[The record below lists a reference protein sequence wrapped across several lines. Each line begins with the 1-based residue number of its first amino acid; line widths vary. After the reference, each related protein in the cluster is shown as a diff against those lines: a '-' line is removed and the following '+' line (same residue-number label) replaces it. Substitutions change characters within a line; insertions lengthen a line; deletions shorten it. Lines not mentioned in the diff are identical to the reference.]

1 MGRRERGGLV
11 TGVESPAALADELTG
26 ALFEADP
33 LRPMLL
39 GLPGSSGLPDP
50 SRAAGLRHRER
61 FAGISA
67 RAEALPVPESE
78 VDVVTLEVVR
88 QQAKAAIDLI
98 DAGLGDFAVND
109 SFAAPALIPL
119 VLMPNAVPDT
129 AEKAEA
135 HLDRLAAFP
144 SYLDAVCERQ
154 RAGADEGLVA
164 AAFLVREG
172 IAAVERYLG
181 NPLTDPLRLDAKA
194 AGFADRQERL
204 LTESVRPAYSAYRNF
219 LRDEVAPKA
228 LPDEKPGLCWLSG
241 GEARYEALIRAHT
254 TTERSAR
261 ELHETGLAFVERLG
275 DEYREL
281 GARVFGVTDLGELFA
296 RLRTDPALRWGDAD
310 EMLEA
315 ARTSIGRAEAAA
327 PRWFGKLPS
336 ASCAITAMP
345 EHEADGGSIA
355 YYFEPALDG
364 SRPGTYYVN
373 TFRARERFRH
383 ESDAVAFHEG
393 VPGHHLQNSL
403 SLALAD
409 LPLLRR
415 VAEVN
420 AYLEGWALYAERL
433 ADEMGL
439 YTDDVSRFGLLAQDS
454 LRAGRLVVDTGM
466 HALGWSR
473 ERAVEYLRVNSPM
486 PPVAIEA
493 EIDRYAGCPG
503 QALSYMVGRLEIQR
517 VRAHAEEALGE
528 RFDIRAFHDEVLG
541 HGVLPLS
548 VLDGVI
554 RRWITRVSV

>member
-1 MGRRERGGLV
+1 M
-11 TGVESPAALADELTG
+11 TGSPAALADELAE

-39 GLPGSSGLPDP
+39 GLPGPSGLPDP
-50 SRAAGLRHRER
+50 SRAAASRNRER

-67 RAEALPVPESE
+67 RAEAAPVPESE
-78 VDVVTLEVVR
+78 VDIVTLEVVR
-88 QQAKAAIDLI
+88 QQAKAAIDLV

-119 VLMPNAVPDT
+119 VLMPNVTPDT
-129 AEKAEA
+129 GEKAEA
-135 HLDRLAAFP
+135 HLGRLAAFP
-144 SYLDAVCERQ
+144 SYLDAVRGRQ
-154 RAGADEGLVA
+154 RAGAAEGLVP

-204 LTESVRPAYSAYRNF
+204 LTEAVRPAYSAYRNF
-219 LRDEVAPKA
+219 LRDEVAPNG
-228 LPDEKPGLCWLSG
+228 LPEEKPGLCWLPG
-241 GEARYEALIRAHT
+241 GDARYAALIRAHT

-261 ELHETGLAFVERLG
+261 DLHDTGLALVERLG

-281 GARVFGVTDLGELFA
+281 GARVFGVTDLGALFA
-296 RLRTDPALRWGDAD
+296 RLRTDPALRWGSAG

-373 TFRARERFRH
+373 TFRAEERFRH
-383 ESDAVAFHEG
+383 EADAVAFHEG

-403 SLALAD
+403 SMALSE

-473 ERAVEYLRVNSPM
+473 ERAAGFLREHTPM

-517 VRAHAEEALGE
+517 VRAEAERALGE

-541 HGVLPLS
+541 HGVLPLR

-554 RRWITRVSV
+554 RRWIARRSV